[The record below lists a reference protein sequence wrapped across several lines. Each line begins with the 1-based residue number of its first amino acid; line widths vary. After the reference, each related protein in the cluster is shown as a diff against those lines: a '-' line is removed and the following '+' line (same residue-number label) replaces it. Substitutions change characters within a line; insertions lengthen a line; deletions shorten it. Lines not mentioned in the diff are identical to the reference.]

1 MVLMRV
7 PVHGFISVYV
17 IEWDGVGFFICRY
30 CVVSP
35 CVASMRHI
43 QQGLDALVNIDY
55 AKSRNLYM
63 TTLFRIREVIIS
75 LRVVVI
81 GV

>member
-55 AKSRNLYM
+55 AKSRNLTYGCGCGYADA
-63 TTLFRIREVIIS
+63 LKFIYAYI
-75 LRVVVI
+75 
-81 GV
+81 